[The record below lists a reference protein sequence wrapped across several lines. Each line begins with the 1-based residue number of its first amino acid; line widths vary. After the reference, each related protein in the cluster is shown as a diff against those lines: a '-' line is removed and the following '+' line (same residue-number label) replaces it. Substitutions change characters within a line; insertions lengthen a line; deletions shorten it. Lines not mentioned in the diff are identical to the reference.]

1 MRNPRETDILLR
13 MKHGTPF
20 SGVEDTYLTENY
32 IALDAEALAAKLRR
46 PVASVRDR
54 LRHLN
59 LSKKK
64 PGRQAQKKVSV
75 FFDLE
80 LVPRMIAGADQ
91 AGLSL
96 SAFVQETVRK
106 ALGRKKAA

>member
-1 MRNPRETDILLR
+1 
-13 MKHGTPF
+13 MKPHGTPF
-20 SGVEDTYLTENY
+20 SGIEDTYLAENY
-32 IALDAEALAAKLRR
+32 LVLDAEALAAKLRR

-64 PGRQAQKKVSV
+64 PGRMAQKKVSV
-75 FFDLE
+75 FIDEELIVPLQVRMAVGKLSMSACIQDL
-80 LVPRMIAGADQ
+80 
-91 AGLSL
+91 
-96 SAFVQETVRK
+96 VRK